1 MKKILMTL
9 VAAFVSVSMSA
20 QFYVG
25 GGVGFASFDD
35 SNKSHSVFK
44 FVPEVGYNLDEDMAV
59 GIALTYTQGS
69 TADAWLL
76 TDPNKDLNEDLKTFS
91 IAPYLRYSF
100 AKFGPVTVFADGCFE
115 YTHIDNDGAKANGW
129 GLGIK
134 PGIAVNL
141 NEKFSFVSHIG
152 RLGYLQS
159 KDDVS
164 GAKAVSTFGLDLDN
178 ALTFGLYYNF

>member
-25 GGVGFASFDD
+25 GSVGFASFDD
-35 SNKSHSVFK
+35 SNKSHSAFK

-59 GIALTYTQGS
+59 GIALAYTQGS
-69 TADAWLL
+69 TTAAWLL
-76 TDPNKDLNEDLKTFS
+76 TDPNEDLKTFS

-115 YTHIDNDGAKANGW
+115 YAHVDNNGAKANGW
-129 GLGIK
+129 GLGIL
-134 PGIAVNL
+134 PGIAVNF

-152 RLGYLQS
+152 RLGYSQS
-159 KDDVS
+159 KADVS

>member
-1 MKKILMTL
+1 MTL

-152 RLGYLQS
+152 RLGYSQL
-159 KDDVS
+159 KEDVS

>member
-25 GGVGFASFDD
+25 GSVGFASFDD
-35 SNKSHSVFK
+35 SNKSHSAFK

-59 GIALTYTQGS
+59 GIALAYTQGS
-69 TADAWLL
+69 TTAAWLL
-76 TDPNKDLNEDLKTFS
+76 TDPNEDLKTFS

-115 YTHIDNDGAKANGW
+115 YAHIDNDGAKANGW

-141 NEKFSFVSHIG
+141 NEKVSFVAK
-152 RLGYLQS
+152 LGKVGYTSSKGDWDGAEAFGEFDFTLSSLAALQ
-159 KDDVS
+159 
-164 GAKAVSTFGLDLDN
+164 FGM
-178 ALTFGLYYNF
+178 YYNF

>member
-69 TADAWLL
+69 TTAAWLL
-76 TDPNKDLNEDLKTFS
+76 TDPDKKLNEDLKTFT

-152 RLGYLQS
+152 RLGYSQS
-159 KDDVS
+159 KEDVS

>member
-25 GGVGFASFDD
+25 GSVGFASFDD
-35 SNKSHSVFK
+35 SNKSHSAFK

-59 GIALTYTQGS
+59 GISLAYTQGS
-69 TADAWLL
+69 TAAAWLL
-76 TDPNKDLNEDLKTFS
+76 TDPNEDYKTFS

-115 YTHIDNDGAKANGW
+115 YAHIDNNGAKANGW
-129 GLGIK
+129 GLGIM

-152 RLGYLQS
+152 RLGYSQS
-159 KDDVS
+159 KEDVS
-164 GAKAVSTFGLDLDN
+164 GEKAVSTFGIDLDN

>member
-25 GGVGFASFDD
+25 GSVGFASFDD
-35 SNKSHSVFK
+35 SNKSHSAFK

-59 GIALTYTQGS
+59 GITLGYTQGS
-69 TADAWLL
+69 TTAAWLL
-76 TDPNKDLNEDLKTFS
+76 TNPNEDLKTFS

-115 YTHIDNDGAKANGW
+115 YAHVDNNGAKANGW
-129 GLGIK
+129 GLGIL

-152 RLGYLQS
+152 RLGYSQL
-159 KDDVS
+159 KEDVS
-164 GAKAVSTFGLDLDN
+164 GA
-178 ALTFGLYYNF
+178 

>member
-25 GGVGFASFDD
+25 GSVGFASFDD
-35 SNKSHSVFK
+35 SNKSHSAFK
-44 FVPEVGYNLDEDMAV
+44 FIPEVGYNLDEDMAV
-59 GIALTYTQGS
+59 GIALGYTQGS
-69 TADAWLL
+69 TTAAWLL
-76 TDPNKDLNEDLKTFS
+76 TNPNEDLKTFS

-115 YTHIDNDGAKANGW
+115 YAHIDNNGAKANGW

-152 RLGYLQS
+152 RLGYSQS
-159 KDDVS
+159 KADVS
-164 GAKAVSTFGLDLDN
+164 GAKVDTAFAPETSAFD
-178 ALTFGLYYNF
+178 